1 MALDVQWTDE
11 SKNRIFYNVKSEY
24 FYVES
29 PLDAA
34 VAISVHFFRLSSSST
49 QSILGYGSPRR
60 IVAVYPSQRHP
71 TAEKE
76 DTFEVRIWRVLRL
89 WVNWDRPSRSVVT

>member
-1 MALDVQWTDE
+1 MALDAQWMDE

-24 FYVES
+24 FYVQT

-34 VAISVHFFRLSSSST
+34 VAISVQFYRLRNSSA

-60 IVAVYPSQRHP
+60 IVAVYPPQRHP

-76 DTFEVRIWRVLRL
+76 DTFEVRIWRVLRIKM
-89 WVNWDRPSRSVVT
+89 NWDRPSCSVVT